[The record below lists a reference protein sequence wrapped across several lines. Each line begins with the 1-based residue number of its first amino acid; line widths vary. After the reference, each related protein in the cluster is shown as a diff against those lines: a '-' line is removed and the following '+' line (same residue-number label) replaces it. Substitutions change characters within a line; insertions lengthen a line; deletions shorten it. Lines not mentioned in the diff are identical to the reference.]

1 MEGIGAKGLKT
12 KLIVNYIPQSLTD
25 NEFKNLFEG
34 IGALE
39 NCKILRDNATNYSF
53 GYGFVDYQKPECAE
67 QAIQELNGH
76 KIGNKTLRVAFSKPQ
91 GSSRNINLYVS
102 GLGPSIDEEKLKA
115 LFEPYGEIVTVK
127 VVRDSNNK
135 SKGYGFVLFKE
146 KTHADASIRA
156 LQGYCDGY
164 GMNLQVYICLLYTS
178 PSPRDL
184 STSRMPSSA

>member
-25 NEFKNLFEG
+25 NEFRNLFEG

-127 VVRDSNNK
+127 VVRDSNNT

-164 GMNLQVYICLLYTS
+164 GMNLQVYIAYILFVFRLNEIELL
-178 PSPRDL
+178 
-184 STSRMPSSA
+184 